1 MSQPRWI
8 TPAGQLGIVPELDY
22 YEFLLDAYDA
32 AGGTLIYSLVS
43 GRLPL
48 GLQIVLTGKI
58 QGIPVSEAG
67 GDLNVDYRFTV
78 RVRNSVTNS
87 VSDRTFAITITNIA
101 PPIITPKSVNKLIT
115 FAGVPI
121 TAFAGDYITQ
131 ASTSANARILESVTT
146 SAVASIA
153 YVSGRIFELGAGNIR
168 INGSSVAAYP
178 ISSQERSLFL
188 GLYLTGSEVDLQLA
202 AVEFT
207 PGALL
212 TWELEQGE
220 LPQGLTLS
228 SDGLISGFILPIDNP
243 DVDDG
248 WDQSAWNLFGW
259 DFTEQSISKT
269 FVFSIKVTDGVNY
282 DLAIYTLTVYP
293 RSSLTADNSEL
304 TIDTSI
310 LESGVGL
317 TIDYGRKHSPIIT
330 TVQDDLIPVRQ
341 GTWFSFNVDAID
353 LDRDIVHYAVPILAT
368 GAYDEQVLLG
378 NSLPY
383 ITTTILSDFDRFDV
397 GIFPRALAFSLDS
410 GGIISQIRDS
420 DNSLT
425 TLSPHNFIPGQTI
438 YFSGISAGNL
448 FVGRNY
454 YVATILSTQTFTVAE
469 APLSTIPISLIS
481 TSQPGL
487 DLRVGSPTES
497 TQAST
502 LDFTTVNYRPGEIVK
517 VLDST
522 RQWREA
528 EITDS
533 TTITI
538 TGNTVPVISE
548 GEFIFQS
555 VNGANATVTEV
566 SQTTGTINILGNI
579 STGFI
584 DIILPTFELTLSSN
598 LTATAGQF
606 LTQTTS
612 GANARV
618 ITSVTNSTTVSVL
631 YNNGNFLNGSANPV
645 RLNGVAQ
652 SAFITGNIKD
662 INSITIVTNVGDY
675 ITQIGA
681 SGNALVTANVS
692 DAVRLPI
699 SINSGTFVVDAGNIR
714 INGVDANVRINALNL
729 ITSLA
734 TLSAQ
739 VDDFITQ
746 PASGANARV
755 ISDVYNSRSVSIE
768 FVSNNFTIGSGNIQ
782 VNGTDTTLF
791 PSSIVTNTNITATY
805 EDSNIWEVGTSGD
818 LNRLTVRKHTG
829 NTANAVSLN
838 STISSIISVSVDLQ
852 DPAEEGTV
860 GFDAGKFDQGALN
873 LPLGLTIDTETGW
886 ITGQLPPQTINQVN
900 YEFEIIAF
908 KRDDATY
915 SDSRL
920 YTITVLGDLNNRI
933 DWVTPSNLGVIE
945 TGKVSDLFVIAMHA
959 SPLQPKTL
967 SYRLKINGA
976 HRLPQGLILLS
987 TGLISGRVSFEVFG
1001 LDSGVVSIDNGTTTF
1016 DNSYTFTVTAY
1027 DADTTVSADRTFNI
1041 KVVSQNTRPYENLYL
1056 TALPSLEQRRQFDDI
1071 IRDQSVFPRE
1081 LLYRLEDPYF
1091 GLAKEVRSL
1100 FLAGLTPSELSAY
1113 MQATATNHFI
1123 KRFLFNDIRIAQV
1136 LDTNFNVKYEV
1147 VYLQLD
1153 SLNDIESATFAHVD
1167 EIGPQD
1173 TIDLSNIINNPYYAP
1188 NGVAYTIAYPNS
1200 TQNMESK
1207 LISGIGYQDKGALPE
1222 WMVSRQPDGRQLGF
1236 IHAVVLAYVKPNS
1249 GALIAYRLK
1258 DKNFNLNK
1266 INFTVDR
1273 YLLDNQLSKY
1283 YDYSAN
1289 AFITSEEAT
1298 FDRYP
1303 GLSSTFVNV
1312 GTVDYAVNDS
1322 YESIN
1327 NRLKSSIVDGLEG
1340 LDGIKNFRNGQ
1351 TLVFA
1356 QQEFRRSQD
1365 IFGEYNQGWSD
1376 VETLWDEEN
1385 WDWDSD
1391 TSVIT
1396 DDLGWDAASYVPGSI
1411 ENSINPSVLNKR
1423 AGIWQINIDA
1433 EEIVTLTFVQS
1444 ISFFQSVFVRF
1455 GFTFGSTN
1463 IFFDPLVKPT
1473 LSIPNYSIIT
1483 QEVRTNY
1490 TTFDGNGTR
1499 YYDNRDEYAVPGEGD
1514 KYIKFKQK
1522 DVLNT
1527 VTIPVTSTVI
1537 GSFDSET
1544 VTFDSEALTFD
1555 QE

>member
-32 AGGTLIYSLVS
+32 SGGTLVYSLVS

-48 GLQIVLTGKI
+48 GLQIVPAGRI
-58 QGIPVSEAG
+58 QGIPVSESG

-78 RVRNSVTNS
+78 RVKNSTTNS
-87 VSDRTFAITITNIA
+87 VSDRTFTITITNIA
-101 PPIITPKSVNKLIT
+101 PPIITPKSLNKLIT
-115 FAGVPI
+115 FAGAPI

-131 ASTSANARILESVTT
+131 ATTGANARILESVTT
-146 SAVASIA
+146 SAVASVA
-153 YVSGRIFELGAGNIR
+153 YVSGRVFELGSGNIR
-168 INGSSVAAYP
+168 INGSAVAAYP

-188 GLYLTGSEVDLQLA
+188 GLYLTGSEVDLQLDA
-202 AVEFT
+202 IEFT
-207 PGALL
+207 PGAPL
-212 TWELEQGE
+212 TWELEEGE

-228 SDGLISGFILPIDNP
+228 SDGLISGYILPIDNP

-259 DFTEQSISKT
+259 DFTEQGISKT
-269 FVFSIKVTDGVNY
+269 FVFSIRVTDGVNY

-353 LDRDIVHYAVPILAT
+353 LDGDIVHYAVPILAT
-368 GAYDEQVLLG
+368 GAYDEQILLG

-383 ITTTILSDFDRFDV
+383 ITTTILSDFDRLDV
-397 GIFPRALAFSLDS
+397 GIFPRTLAFSLDS
-410 GGIISQIRDS
+410 GGIISQIRSS
-420 DNSLT
+420 DNSIT
-425 TLSPHNFIPGQTI
+425 TSSPHNFIPGQTV

-454 YVATILSTQTFTVAE
+454 YVATILSTQTFTVADI
-469 APLSTIPISLIS
+469 PLSTTPIDLIS
-481 TSQPGL
+481 TSQPQL

-497 TQAST
+497 TQASA
-502 LDFTTVNYRPGEIVK
+502 LDFTTVNYIPGEIVK

-522 RQWREA
+522 NLWREA

-538 TGNTVPVISE
+538 TGNSIPEISE

-555 VNGANATVTEV
+555 FNGANATVTEV
-566 SQTTGTINILGNI
+566 SQTTGVINISGNI
-579 STGFI
+579 STGFVNV
-584 DIILPTFELTLSSN
+584 ILPTYLLTLSGN
-598 LTATAGQF
+598 ITATAGQF

-631 YNNGNFLNGSANPV
+631 YNNGNFLNSSANPI

-662 INSITIVTNVGDY
+662 INNITINANVGDY

-681 SGNALVTANVS
+681 SGNATVTANVS
-692 DAVRLPI
+692 DAVRLPVL
-699 SINSGTFVVDAGNIR
+699 INSGSFVAASGNIQ
-714 INGVDANVRINALNL
+714 INGIDAKVRIDSLNL
-729 ITSLA
+729 STFPA
-734 TLSAQ
+734 ALSAE
-739 VDDFITQ
+739 VGDFITQ
-746 PASGANARV
+746 PTSGANAIV
-755 ISDVYNSRSVSIE
+755 VANVYNSLAVPVAFISS
-768 FVSNNFTIGSGNIQ
+768 NFTAGSGNLQ
-782 VNGTDTTLF
+782 VNGGNATIF

-818 LNRLTVRKHTG
+818 LNRLTVRTHTG

-838 STISSIISVSVDLQ
+838 STISSIVSVSVDLQ
-852 DPAEEGTV
+852 DLTEEGTV
-860 GFDAGKFDQGALN
+860 GFDEGKFDQGALN
-873 LPLGLTIDTETGW
+873 LPLGLSIDTESGW
-886 ITGQLPPQTINQVN
+886 ITGQLPPQTINQVD
-900 YEFEIIAF
+900 YEFEIVAF

-933 DWVTPSNLGVIE
+933 DWVTPSDLGVIE
-945 TGKVSDLFVIAMHA
+945 TGKVSDLFVTAIHA

-967 SYRLKINGA
+967 SYKLKTNGA
-976 HRLPQGLILLS
+976 HRLPQGLVLLS
-987 TGLISGRVSFEVFG
+987 TGLISGRVSFEVFS
-1001 LDSGVVSIDNGTTTF
+1001 LDSGVVLIDNGTTTF

-1027 DADTTVSADRTFNI
+1027 DSDTTVSADRTFTI
-1041 KVVSQNTRPYENLYL
+1041 RVVSQNVRPYENLYL
-1056 TALPSLEQRRQFDDI
+1056 TALPSLEQRRQFTDI
-1071 IRDQSVFPRE
+1071 IRDQTIFPRE
-1081 LLYRLEDPYF
+1081 LLYRSEDPYF

-1100 FLAGLTPSELSAY
+1100 FLPGLSPSELSEY

-1123 KRFLFNDIRIAQV
+1123 KRFLFKDVRTAQA
-1136 LDTNFNVKYEV
+1136 LDANFNVKYEV

-1153 SLNDIESATFAHVD
+1153 SPNDIESESFAHVD
-1167 EIGPQD
+1167 ETGPQD
-1173 TIDLSNIINNPYYAP
+1173 TIDLSDTITNPYYDT

-1200 TQNMESK
+1200 NQNMESK

-1222 WMVSRQPDGRQLGF
+1222 WMTSRQPDGRQLGF
-1236 IHAVVLAYVKPNS
+1236 LHAVVLAYVKPGS
-1249 GALIAYRLK
+1249 SALIAYRLK
-1258 DKNFNLNK
+1258 DRNFNLNE
-1266 INFTVDR
+1266 IDFTVDR
-1273 YLLDNQLSKY
+1273 YLLDNQLSEN
-1283 YDYSAN
+1283 YDYNAN
-1289 AFITSEEAT
+1289 AFISSEETT

-1312 GTVDYAVNDS
+1312 GTVDYAVSDS

-1327 NRLKSSIVDGLEG
+1327 NRLKSSIVEGLEG
-1340 LDGIKNFRNGQ
+1340 LDGIKNFKNGQ

-1356 QQEFRRSQD
+1356 QQEFRQSQD
-1365 IFGEYNQGWSD
+1365 SFGEYNQGWSD
-1376 VETLWDEEN
+1376 VETLWDEET
-1385 WDWDSD
+1385 WDWDND
-1391 TSVIT
+1391 TVPTT

-1411 ENSINPSVLNKR
+1411 ENSFDPLVPNKR
-1423 AGIWQINIDA
+1423 AGIWQINIDN
-1433 EEIVTLTFVQS
+1433 EDIVTLTFVQS
-1444 ISFFQSVFVRF
+1444 ISFYQSVFVRF
-1455 GFTFGSTN
+1455 GFTYGSTN

-1473 LSIPNYSIIT
+1473 LTIPNYTIIT
-1483 QEVRTNY
+1483 QEVRTTY

-1499 YYDNRDEYAVPGEGD
+1499 FYDNRDEYAVPSEGD
-1514 KYIKFKQK
+1514 KYIKFTKTG
-1522 DVLNT
+1522 VFT
-1527 VTIPVTSTVI
+1527 
-1537 GSFDSET
+1537 
-1544 VTFDSEALTFD
+1544 
-1555 QE
+1555 